1 MQIIRKTKIK
11 CKSQIAFNDTQ
22 EGFSYDNI
30 IKSKI
35 MYHLHVMSWHG
46 FMMCIRKQNQQEN
59 KHVNNK
65 QKWMTIMKRE
75 KNFFKES
82 KRKT

>member
-1 MQIIRKTKIK
+1 
-11 CKSQIAFNDTQ
+11 
-22 EGFSYDNI
+22 
-30 IKSKI
+30 
-35 MYHLHVMSWHG
+35 MYHLHVMSWHVWHG